1 MTDTEERTLYARMEK
16 IDELLKGDLSQ
27 GARYIWAKHARALK
41 ELRWQKANERI
52 EAMARLGGSYLG

>member
-1 MTDTEERTLYARMEK
+1 MSETLNRRMEK

-41 ELRWQKANERI
+41 ELRWQRANERI
-52 EAMARLGGSYLG
+52 EALARLGGGFIE